1 MDIIYGNRRVIRIDE
16 NCILIIIVD
25 NNNNNRG
32 SPGRM
37 KKCLE
42 RRPLVIHG
50 WHAGLNHALL
60 KKKKEPEPE
69 RKRGKEIISYCL
81 TTKYSLHIYASNPFC
96 FSLKYH

>member
-1 MDIIYGNRRVIRIDE
+1 VDIIYGNRRVIRIDE

-25 NNNNNRG
+25 NNNNNNNNNNRG

-50 WHAGLNHALL
+50 
-60 KKKKEPEPE
+60 
-69 RKRGKEIISYCL
+69 
-81 TTKYSLHIYASNPFC
+81 
-96 FSLKYH
+96 

>member
-50 WHAGLNHALL
+50 
-60 KKKKEPEPE
+60 
-69 RKRGKEIISYCL
+69 
-81 TTKYSLHIYASNPFC
+81 
-96 FSLKYH
+96 